1 MGTRRTRDPMEN
13 GVYPVVTEPIYDG
26 HCDIVTIVSNTEQNT
41 HTHKKK
47 RGGGEREN
55 TSSLGY
61 SISPLHLL
69 YPFLLCES
77 LSFILFL
84 SL

>member
-41 HTHKKK
+41 HTHTK
-47 RGGGEREN
+47 RGEGREREYVLPRIFYIP
-55 TSSLGY
+55 SS
-61 SISPLHLL
+61 S
-69 YPFLLCES
+69 S
-77 LSFILFL
+77 LSFSFM
-84 SL
+84 